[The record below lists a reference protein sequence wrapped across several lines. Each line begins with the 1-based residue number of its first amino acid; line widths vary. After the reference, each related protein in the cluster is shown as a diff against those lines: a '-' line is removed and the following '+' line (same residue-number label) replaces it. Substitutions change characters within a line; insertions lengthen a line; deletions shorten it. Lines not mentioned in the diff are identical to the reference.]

1 MLKNKR
7 TWLIALVLVLVA
19 GVGAV
24 ALRRTVFSDDGDGE
38 GKVQVSLPDD
48 PVGSGA
54 DEPGEVRVYVDNSGP
69 KVSVSV
75 RSDTKPWSKSLEG
88 RTSTASAPRW
98 SAARSP
104 PGSAR
109 RR

>member
-24 ALRRTVFSDDGDGE
+24 ALRRTVFSDDGAGQ

-48 PVGSGA
+48 PVGAGA
-54 DEPGEVRVYVDNSGP
+54 DEPGELRVYVDNSGP

-75 RSDTKPWSKSLEG
+75 RSDKRPWSTSLEVDLG
-88 RTSTASAPRW
+88 DVRTTLERGKQPTV
-98 SAARSP
+98 
-104 PGSAR
+104 GNAR
-109 RR
+109 RP